1 MHKMK
6 TCTHTESGTA
16 LAMDKRVKVNT
27 VDSFA
32 PNFFYRFVGI
42 FILKEHKEQGIF
54 SLRFTTLP
62 LW

>member
-1 MHKMK
+1 MRRVNDVASSQLTPKMHKMK

-27 VDSFA
+27 VDYFA

-42 FILKEHKEQGIF
+42 FILKEH
-54 SLRFTTLP
+54 
-62 LW
+62 